1 MITVKLGWDEMRLV
15 STFSLANGD
24 ELSKPIYN
32 EKGQILIHEGVPL
45 TTRMINRLTE
55 IGVTYVYIEDEVTN
69 DIESQSPISDRVR
82 VEAVNT
88 IKNTFDTMSGSDD
101 VANSFIFDKTGEK
114 MLDTVRHIL
123 SEVQGHNEVISL
135 LSDVFTY
142 DDYIFTHSLNV
153 TIYALALGTELGL
166 PSRKL
171 EELGYGAMLHDVGKV
186 LVPQDVLLKPGKLTD
201 EEFEQV
207 KEHSEAGF
215 NMLRKMPTVP
225 LTAAHCAYQHH
236 ERLDG
241 SGYPRGLTE
250 KDIHLYAKILGIADV
265 FDAVTSNRVYRNAM
279 LPHEGLE
286 ILYAGAG
293 TLFDQKMIQAF
304 RKSVAAYPNGIT
316 VNLSDGR
323 KGIISRQNK
332 HVSDRPVVRILEEN
346 GQELTEYYEVDMAQE
361 LNVIIT
367 ECDTTLFSKN
377 V

>member
-1 MITVKLGWDEMRLV
+1 MRLV
-15 STFSLANGD
+15 STFSLSNGD

-32 EKGQILIHEGVPL
+32 DKGQILIHEGVPL
-45 TTRMINRLTE
+45 TQRMINRLTE
-55 IGVTYVYIEDEVTN
+55 IGVTYVYIEDEVTD
-69 DIESQSPISDRVR
+69 DIESNSPISDRVR
-82 VEAVNT
+82 IEAVNT
-88 IKNTFDTMSGSDD
+88 IKNTFDTMSGSED

-114 MLDTVRHIL
+114 MVDIVRHIL

-153 TIYALALGTELGL
+153 TIYSLALGTELGL
-166 PSRKL
+166 PSKKL

-186 LVPQDVLLKPGKLTD
+186 FVPREVLLKPGKLSDD
-201 EEFEQV
+201 EFQQIQ
-207 KEHSEAGF
+207 EHAEAGF

-225 LTAAHCAYQHH
+225 LVAAHCAFQHH

-241 SGYPRGLTE
+241 SGYPRGITE

-265 FDAVTSNRVYRNAM
+265 FDAVTSNRVYRDAM

-304 RKSVAAYPNGIT
+304 RKSVAAYPNGLT
-316 VNLSDGR
+316 VVLSDGR
-323 KGIISRQNK
+323 KGIVSRQNK
-332 HVSDRPVVRILEEN
+332 HVSDRPFVRILEEN
-346 GQELTEYYEVDMAQE
+346 GRELTEYYEIDLSKE
-361 LNVIIT
+361 LNVVVT

-377 V
+377 A